1 MSPEAQPESSGW
13 RSHLYGTRPKAVLN
27 GYSETPLLTAVLD
40 VSSSPWKGR
49 AMMFRSILA
58 MLSTAAA
65 LTACGGGDTTY
76 TSEMESE
83 YMAAC
88 VSEATLA
95 LTEFDLDANTVN
107 DLVDNYCSCTWAE
120 ITSQLAVE
128 EFLAEDEAIANGA
141 EVSSQFD
148 EIINTCGEEAFAD
161 L

>member
-1 MSPEAQPESSGW
+1 M
-13 RSHLYGTRPKAVLN
+13 T
-27 GYSETPLLTAVLD
+27 
-40 VSSSPWKGR
+40 
-49 AMMFRSILA
+49 FRSILA
-58 MLSTAAA
+58 MLSTAAV
-65 LTACGGGDTTY
+65 LTACGGGDATY

-83 YMAAC
+83 YMVAC

-107 DLVDNYCSCTWAE
+107 DLVNNYCSCTWSE

-128 EFLAEDEAIANGA
+128 EFLAEDEAIAIGA
-141 EVSSQFD
+141 DVSSQFD

>member
-1 MSPEAQPESSGW
+1 MI
-13 RSHLYGTRPKAVLN
+13 
-27 GYSETPLLTAVLD
+27 
-40 VSSSPWKGR
+40 
-49 AMMFRSILA
+49 FRSFIA
-58 MLSTAAA
+58 MLSTAAV
-65 LTACGGGDTTY
+65 LTACGGGDATY
-76 TSEMESE
+76 TSAMESE

-95 LTEFDLDANTVN
+95 LAEFDLDANAVN
-107 DLVDNYCSCTWAE
+107 DLVDDYCSCTWAE

-148 EIINTCGEEAFAD
+148 EIIYTCGEEAFAD